1 MPTKYY
7 TLFSIKSLVLLKIGL
22 PPHVSDVQLVW
33 FCIDLCFFLTMIFV
47 YSMRNKFLKMLLY
60 IDFSLSVKVI
70 FQVYCLPHL
79 LLLYK
84 NIVLFIFVKLDQV
97 IILKIFYLK
106 IIL

>member
-1 MPTKYY
+1 MLRCQQNIILYY
-7 TLFSIKSLVLLKIGL
+7 SIKSLVLLKIGL

-33 FCIDLCFFLTMIFV
+33 FCIDLCLFFKTMIFV

-79 LLLYK
+79 
-84 NIVLFIFVKLDQV
+84 FI
-97 IILKIFYLK
+97 IIQKYCF
-106 IIL
+106 ILILSS